1 MSIRLDKPWIPL
13 GPDAVARVWGQLGV
27 YEIADESGQ
36 VVFIGYA
43 GGHSRFGLRGELES
57 RCRTEPQ
64 GRAFRYEVNMSYLT
78 RYRELLMAFEAD
90 HGRLPAQNERPS
102 RLGRLHPD

>member
-1 MSIRLDKPWIPL
+1 MSIRLDKPWTPL
-13 GPDAVARVWGQLGV
+13 QPDAVARVGGHLGV

-36 VVFIGYA
+36 VIFVGFA
-43 GGHSRFGLRGELES
+43 GGHSRFGLRGELEA
-57 RCRTEPQ
+57 RCREEPE

-90 HGRLPAQNERPS
+90 HGRLPAQNDRPP